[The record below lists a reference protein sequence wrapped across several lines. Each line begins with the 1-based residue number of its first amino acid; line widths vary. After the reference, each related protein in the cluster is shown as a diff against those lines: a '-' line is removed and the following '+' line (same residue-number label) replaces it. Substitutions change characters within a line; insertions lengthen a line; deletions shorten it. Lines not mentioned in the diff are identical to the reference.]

1 MMIHIDLSEEER
13 DMLAEVL
20 EAYLSDLN
28 YEIADTD
35 TSTFRD
41 QLKLRRTTLEK
52 VLAALKGATGEE

>member
-1 MMIHIDLSEEER
+1 MIHIDLSEEER

-20 EAYLSDLN
+20 ETYLSDLN

-52 VLAALKGATGEE
+52 VLAALKGSSGND